1 MRRKVVNIVV
11 RNPSDIID
19 HLQKYETL
27 KFSPLVDSQI
37 HFEDLVGKDIT
48 DVSKTEIYINGVR
61 YPLDSYEI
69 VDGNILKWYGH
80 NLKLDD
86 VIVFVWR

>member
-1 MRRKVVNIVV
+1 MRRRVLNIVV

-19 HLQKYETL
+19 RLQKYETL
-27 KFSPLVDSQI
+27 KFSPLVDGQI
-37 HFEDLVGKDIT
+37 HFENLVGKDIT
-48 DVSKTEIYINGVR
+48 DVSKTEIYINGLR
-61 YPLDSYEI
+61 YHLDQYDI

-80 NLKLDD
+80 NLTPND